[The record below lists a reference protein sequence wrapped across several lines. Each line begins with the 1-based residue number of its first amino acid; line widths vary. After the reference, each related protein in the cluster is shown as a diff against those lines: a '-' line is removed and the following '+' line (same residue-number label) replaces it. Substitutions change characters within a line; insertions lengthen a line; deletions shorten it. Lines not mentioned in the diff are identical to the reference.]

1 MRKKVNYRLVIFQI
15 ILLLILFFNSFI
27 YNFLSNYWMV
37 GFLLLVLLI
46 FKFMYGFEKDRHRY
60 MKNSIMNIIIYLLTF
75 FILYYLLGILI
86 TFARNSGYY
95 TWYAF
100 SRFTLRIFIY
110 IILREFLRY
119 NMLCKSD
126 QSKLCTFLCIFIF
139 IMLDITNNIY
149 SYSFTSK
156 YNIFLFFALY
166 VLPAFS
172 NNLFGTYLSK
182 KVGYKP
188 VIFYMEIITL
198 YPYLL
203 PIIPNPKEYMSSIIQ
218 FGLPLVFLYREHS
231 FFKKEN
237 DDYITRDYNKRHL
250 SNLLIGVLFT
260 VILVYFTS
268 GQFHYHA
275 IAIASCSMSPTIRR
289 GDVVVIEKVD
299 NKYDSIKVGDVIAYE
314 YSKVIIVHRVERIV
328 KDRGEYFFY
337 TKGDAN
343 KDSDNWVVEAS
354 SIEGKINVKIPFIGY
369 PTVWLNEL

>member
-15 ILLLILFFNSFI
+15 VLLLILFFNSFI

-86 TFARNSGYY
+86 TFARNAGYY
-95 TWYAF
+95 SWYAF

-275 IAIASCSMSPTIRR
+275 IAIASGSMSPTIRR
-289 GDVVVIEKVD
+289 GDVVVIEKID

-354 SIEGKINVKIPFIGY
+354 SIEGKINAKIPFIGY

>member
-15 ILLLILFFNSFI
+15 VLLLILFFNSFI

-86 TFARNSGYY
+86 TFARNAGYY
-95 TWYAF
+95 SWYAF
-100 SRFTLRIFIY
+100 FRFTLRIFVFIL
-110 IILREFLRY
+110 LREFLRY

-275 IAIASCSMSPTIRR
+275 IAIASGSMSPTIRR
-289 GDVVVIEKVD
+289 GDVVVIEKID